1 MASRTW
7 ASTVPSQSR
16 KPAVSWAVSKEVW
29 PAGQGRWSYS
39 STVCWWDL
47 TWSTVSWCGDL
58 SRREVWTCWS
68 MSRGGPQRWSTE
80 QSTSTHAGI
89 EMQSTAGAVQPG
101 EEKAAKWPDS
111 GLSDLKG
118 SYRKERDRIFR
129 KDCGDRPRGNNF
141 KLKESFRLVIKKKKS
156 YTVRA
161 LRYWN
166 RFAQWCG
173 WCHIPRDFQG
183 KTGSSLGQPD
193 LAVVSLF
200 IEGNWTR

>member
-141 KLKESFRLVIKKKKS
+141 KLKESFRLVIKKKNL
-156 YTVRA
+156 T
-161 LRYWN
+161 
-166 RFAQWCG
+166 QWG
-173 WCHIPRDFQG
+173 HWDTG
-183 KTGSSLGQPD
+183 TGSPSGVVDATSLETFKARLDQALG
-193 LAVVSLF
+193 SL
-200 IEGNWTR
+200 I